1 MWFKSQLC
9 YLLGCMDE
17 ARFLTI
23 SFLSFLYSMTFTE
36 LFKEQSEQMEI
47 KKTVIKYEE
56 QCLALLK

>member
-1 MWFKSQLC
+1 
-9 YLLGCMDE
+9 MDE

-23 SFLSFLYSMTFTE
+23 SFLSFLYSMTFIE
-36 LFKEQSEQMEI
+36 LLKEQSEQMEI